1 MRILVH
7 IVGILVVVA
16 LTLLLL
22 YMTRFWIFTDWWG
35 RKGLFGVMELRPK
48 GNFLTRQLMGT
59 PYQVFSLLL
68 WLCGGFLVLSALQTI
83 TTRISARFFDQH

>member
-1 MRILVH
+1 
-7 IVGILVVVA
+7 
-16 LTLLLL
+16 
-22 YMTRFWIFTDWWG
+22 
-35 RKGLFGVMELRPK
+35 
-48 GNFLTRQLMGT
+48 MGT